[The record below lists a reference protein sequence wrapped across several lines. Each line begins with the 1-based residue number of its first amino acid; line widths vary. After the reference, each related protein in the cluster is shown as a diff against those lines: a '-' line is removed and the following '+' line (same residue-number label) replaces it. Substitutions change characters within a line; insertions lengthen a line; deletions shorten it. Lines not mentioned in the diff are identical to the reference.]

1 MDERYKIHRLYSTR
15 LAAVVTAIALGGW
28 FLYQF
33 YAKSVYRWDLFI
45 IMCIMAVTKVG
56 AMLYYRITN

>member
-15 LAAVVTAIALGGW
+15 LAAMVTAVALGGW
-28 FLYQF
+28 FLYLF

-45 IMCIMAVTKVG
+45 IMCLMAVTKLG
-56 AMLYYRITN
+56 AMFYYRKTN

>member
-1 MDERYKIHRLYSTR
+1 MDERYKLHRLYSTR
-15 LAAVVTAIALGGW
+15 LAAVVTAVALGGW

-33 YAKSVYRWDLFI
+33 YANSVYRWDLFI

-56 AMLYYRITN
+56 AMIYYKITN